1 MSLSPRNPKRLA
13 GLLAGVASVAIV
25 GASATPILSGASTA
39 GRAAQATGQATDD
52 CQAGR
57 LVEPLP
63 STSPFPARQTT
74 AATAVPQPQEPQ
86 TTLPAEEPQ
95 PVPVTNA
102 PEVGM
107 TADQGAGAVPSG
119 DEGTTA
125 AQPDAAATEEGAE
138 APEEFVGE
146 VIYPPEVIEWPE
158 ATEEQQEGD
167 GMAWDQPAEAPQ
179 PEAEAAPPEEPS
191 GPQVFT
197 LRTEACGGQDLVD
210 AGYLVEFVHRW
221 WAAHWYT
228 DWGQQIQAMRPGD
241 IVHIDDI
248 TIQIAG
254 SVNVPHSGATIQDVR
269 ADLPTEYLFQTC
281 YGEGCDYMLIQYG
294 YPV

>member
-1 MSLSPRNPKRLA
+1 MGFSPRNSKRLA
-13 GLLAGVASVAIV
+13 ELLAGVASVAIV
-25 GASATPILSGASTA
+25 GASATPILRGASEA
-39 GRAAQATGQATDD
+39 GRASQAASQATGSCET
-52 CQAGR
+52 GS

-63 STSPFPARQTT
+63 SVSPFPARQ
-74 AATAVPQPQEPQ
+74 AATTTPVPQPQEQQSP
-86 TTLPAEEPQ
+86 LPAAEPQ

-102 PEVGM
+102 PEAVM
-107 TADQGAGAVPSG
+107 ATDQGAGTAPAG
-119 DEGTTA
+119 DEGA
-125 AQPDAAATEEGAE
+125 AVAQPEVAATEERAE

-146 VIYPPEVIEWPE
+146 VFYPPEVIEWPE

-167 GMAWDQPAEAPQ
+167 GTAWDQPAESPQ
-179 PEAEAAPPEEPS
+179 PETEAAPPEEPS

-228 DWGQQIQAMRPGD
+228 EWGQQIQAMRPGD

-254 SVNVPHSGATIQDVR
+254 SVNVPHSGATVQGVR